1 MDAWRPLHGQPP
13 QQLAIKNIALVVGV
27 NDATNAAARRSGTT
41 VSGMP
46 SWTLTSH
53 SMLSSLSEA
62 REGIRRHREN
72 GLYLN
77 PNTQKLFNAAKVSI
91 QVIIASAK
99 DLIDRASAG

>member
-1 MDAWRPLHGQPP
+1 MTRPTRQPADQGP
-13 QQLAIKNIALVVGV
+13 QYLAC
-27 NDATNAAARRSGTT
+27 
-41 VSGMP
+41 P

-77 PNTQKLFNAAKVSI
+77 PNTQKIFNAAKVSI